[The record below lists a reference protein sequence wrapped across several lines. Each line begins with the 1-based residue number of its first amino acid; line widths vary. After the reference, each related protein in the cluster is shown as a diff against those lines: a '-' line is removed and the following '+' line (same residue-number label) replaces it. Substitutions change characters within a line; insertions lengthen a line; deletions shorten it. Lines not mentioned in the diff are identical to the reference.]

1 MGAAASRVEVRR
13 ADLADA
19 GPVGGLTEPDMY
31 AAHRLYQRRGYVR
44 RPGRDWQAGRF
55 RLMVFRLQP

>member
-1 MGAAASRVEVRR
+1 MAGRR
-13 ADLADA
+13 ALNGRLTA
-19 GPVGGLTEPDMY
+19 GLVGGLTEPDMY

-55 RLMVFRLQP
+55 RLMVFRLEL